1 MLVIPAGLDISIL
14 LSHAGAA
21 PVPCP
26 LLGLEPHA
34 LLLPGIELVDR
45 KGLRA
50 TILVVEE
57 KQLLIDYSDWQAELY
72 LELG

>member
-1 MLVIPAGLDISIL
+1 
-14 LSHAGAA
+14 
-21 PVPCP
+21 
-26 LLGLEPHA
+26 
-34 LLLPGIELVDR
+34 LLPGIELVDR